1 MGLWIKTYKHS
12 YSMLH
17 QIRQQALYC
26 EGNKTDIFDF
36 YNQEDAQTTFTE
48 NKTGN
53 QDGYDFELWKDNGNT
68 KMTLLGG
75 GAFSCEWSNINN
87 CLFRTGKKLGSTKKF
102 QNYGT
107 ISIQYDVD
115 YSPNGNSY
123 MCVYGWTE
131 QPTVEYYIVETWGSW
146 RPPGNYASRGTVNTD
161 GGSYDIYQ
169 STRVN
174 QPSIHGTETFEQ
186 YWSVRKSKPGNG
198 YIEGTIS
205 VSNHFKA
212 WEAAGLRMGKLYEVA
227 LNIEGYQSSGK
238 ATVYS
243 NTISGC

>member
-1 MGLWIKTYKHS
+1 MKNLGIYALLCAI
-12 YSMLH
+12 ML
-17 QIRQQALYC
+17 L
-26 EGNKTDIFDF
+26 FV
-36 YNQEDAQTTFTE
+36 DAQTTFTE

-102 QNYGT
+102 QSYGT

-131 QPTVEYYIVETWGSW
+131 EPTVEYYIVETWGSW
-146 RPPGNYASRGTVNTD
+146 RPPGNAQALGVVEED
-161 GGSYDIYQ
+161 GGKYDIYK
-169 STRVN
+169 TMRYN
-174 QPSIHGTETFEQ
+174 QPSIHGTETFAQ
-186 YWSVRKSKPGNG
+186 YWSVRQSKPPQNG
-198 YIEGTIS
+198 SNLSGTIS
-205 VSNHFKA
+205 VSKHFTK
-212 WEAAGLRMGKLYEVA
+212 WESVGLQMGKMYEVA

-238 ATVYS
+238 ATVKK
-243 NTISGC
+243 NILTIGG